1 MTADATLSAALRA
14 LSSDISDSGDA
25 DTCALLLRAAKR
37 IDEMHAEILLLRL
50 FAPGQHQAHVVKTIP
65 RIGPTDWRFY
75 GLELAEADFDAFGH
89 PVPNGS
95 EL

>member
-1 MTADATLSAALRA
+1 MPASPRPQTVLTNCTPRFC
-14 LSSDISDSGDA
+14 
-25 DTCALLLRAAKR
+25 T
-37 IDEMHAEILLLRL
+37 
-50 FAPGQHQAHVVKTIP
+50 FASTPPGQHQAHVVKTIP

-89 PVPNGS
+89 TVPNES